1 MGVLQKNESKNEDMT
16 DICKFLHKYVPGHNP
31 EVDTRPVKILSGGD
45 YLTFERHKQSQVSVS
60 DDETP
65 SLKLEGL
72 VPKMEEFHNQAE
84 VIKVCNRFN
93 CAIMIIII
101 MSTPW
106 KGYETYCFS
115 PLRPSVCPSIHLS
128 VRHKIVSALYLDN
141 RLRYFSKI
149 SYICKVHWDN
159 VSCTRT
165 ITLLWIFIELF
176 LFDNLEGYHARSI

>member
-106 KGYETYCFS
+106 SYETYCFS
-115 PLRPSVCPSIHLS
+115 PCAHLS
-128 VRHKIVSALYLDN
+128 VHQSICLSVTESCRLYIL
-141 RLRYFSKI
+141 I
-149 SYICKVHWDN
+149 
-159 VSCTRT
+159 T
-165 ITLLWIFIELF
+165 I
-176 LFDNLEGYHARSI
+176 